1 MTYRTRIAAVFL
13 LGFFL
18 DLINM
23 FIASVAFPA
32 MGQALHATPSALAW
46 VSNGYIAGLTLVI
59 PFSAMLARLLGAK
72 RLILLSLFVF
82 SAASAAA
89 GLASTLDS
97 LIAWRVIQGLGGGLL
112 IPVGQALA
120 WQQFKPH
127 ERARLSSAVML
138 VALLAPACSPALG
151 GVLVQTLGW
160 RWIFFA
166 TLPVAALAFVLAGLW
181 LRNEKPQQTLTRR
194 LLHLPLLKD
203 PLLRFSML
211 VYLCVPG
218 TFIGV
223 NVMGMFYLQSIARLT
238 PAETGALMLP
248 WSLASFVAITATGR
262 YFNRTGPRPL
272 IVLGCLLQAIGMG
285 LLIGIGPDTPF
296 ALPVLAFTLMGAG
309 GSLCSSTAQSSAF
322 LTIPHDAMPDASAL
336 WNLNRQLSFFLGA
349 LVLAA
354 LLSLAQRY
362 LPPLTAWHGIFL
374 FAAGVTLL
382 PLLAVI
388 RLNNAKVLR
397 QLQQENV

>member
-1 MTYRTRIAAVFL
+1 MTYRTRVAAVFL

-151 GVLVQTLGW
+151 GMLVQTLGW

-223 NVMGMFYLQSIARLT
+223 NVMGMFYLQSVARLT

-262 YFNRTGPRPL
+262 YFNHTGPRPL

>member
-1 MTYRTRIAAVFL
+1 MTYRTRVAAVFL

-32 MGQALHATPSALAW
+32 MGQALHASPSALAW

-59 PFSAMLARLLGAK
+59 PFSAMLARLLGPK

-296 ALPVLAFTLMGAG
+296 TLPVLAFTLMGAG

>member
-1 MTYRTRIAAVFL
+1 MTYRTRVAVVFL

-32 MGQALHATPSALAW
+32 MGEALHASPSALAW

-262 YFNRTGPRPL
+262 YFNHTGPRPL

-296 ALPVLAFTLMGAG
+296 TLPVLAFTLMGAG

>member
-262 YFNRTGPRPL
+262 YFNHTGPRPL

-296 ALPVLAFTLMGAG
+296 TLPVLAFTLMGAG

>member
-1 MTYRTRIAAVFL
+1 MTYRTRVAVVFL

-32 MGQALHATPSALAW
+32 MGEALHASPSALAW

-59 PFSAMLARLLGAK
+59 PFSAMLARLLGPK

-97 LIAWRVIQGLGGGLL
+97 LIAWRVIQGLGGGVL

-151 GVLVQTLGW
+151 GVLVQTFGW

-296 ALPVLAFTLMGAG
+296 TLPVLAFTLMGAG

>member
-1 MTYRTRIAAVFL
+1 MTYRTRVAAVFL

-59 PFSAMLARLLGAK
+59 PFSAMLARLLGPK

-262 YFNRTGPRPL
+262 YFNHTGPRPL

-296 ALPVLAFTLMGAG
+296 TLPVLAFTLMGAG

>member
-1 MTYRTRIAAVFL
+1 MTYRTRVAVVFL

-272 IVLGCLLQAIGMG
+272 IVLGCLSQAIGMG

-296 ALPVLAFTLMGAG
+296 TLPVLAFTLMGAG